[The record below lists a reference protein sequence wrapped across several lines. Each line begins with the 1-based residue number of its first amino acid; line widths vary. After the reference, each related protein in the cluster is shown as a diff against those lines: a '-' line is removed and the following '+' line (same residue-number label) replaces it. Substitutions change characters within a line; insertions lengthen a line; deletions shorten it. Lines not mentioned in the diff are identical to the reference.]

1 MGEKKMNT
9 ILNDNDRFKI
19 IDRVNGLTI
28 SNKNLWGKMN
38 VNEMLCHVTDQ
49 IKMASG
55 RIETK
60 YRGNFILNT
69 IVKWLSLT
77 VLPVPKGK
85 VQTTK
90 ELNQEKDGTKP
101 VGFDQD
107 RDQLI
112 KVIGEFDGTYP
123 ANSKIVHPVFGPMNK
138 KQWGRLIYVHLDHH
152 LRQFGV

>member
-1 MGEKKMNT
+1 MNT

-28 SNKNLWGKMN
+28 SNKNLWGKMT

-60 YRGNFILNT
+60 YKKPHR
-69 IVKWLSLT
+69 K
-77 VLPVPKGK
+77 
-85 VQTTK
+85 TTK